1 MTKWPNDDRMRGIS
15 EFCFFCPLTKS
26 PSFLL
31 IPSFGCHSRMPRNEN
46 EERRDFIH
54 ETFHS
59 FSLHSDQFHHSRM
72 SQNDGMRVKWGR
84 FLKQGETLNSEISL
98 ILPSFDHSLS
108 ISFSSC
114 DHSIHLRII
123 PNSNLNKPAFLSFLY
138 HSCIILHKNDR
149 EMTERWWNGRDN
161 HLWPK
166 KEGGPALAS
175 FRSERKREVYPPI
188 PLCRG
193 G

>member
-1 MTKWPNDDRMRGIS
+1 MAEWEAPQNS
-15 EFCFFCPLTKS
+15 V
-26 PSFLL
+26 FLL
-31 IPSFGCHSRMPRNEN
+31 TSKITLIPPHSVIPHHSRMPRNEN

-123 PNSNLNKPAFLSFLY
+123 PNSNLNKPAFLSLFLILVSFY
-138 HSCIILHKNDR
+138 TRMIEKWQNDDGMGETIICGL
-149 EMTERWWNGRDN
+149 
-161 HLWPK
+161 K
-166 KEGGPALAS
+166 KKGVL
-175 FRSERKREVYPPI
+175 R
-188 PLCRG
+188 
-193 G
+193 